1 MVLQEYCNVEYFTQN
16 QGIPDF
22 PAARRKAYMGDVQT
36 QTAALQN
43 RFDTDI
49 RSR

>member
-22 PAARRKAYMGDVQT
+22 PAARRKAYMEDMQT
-36 QTAALQN
+36 RKQQRAN
-43 RFDTDI
+43 
-49 RSR
+49 SRLTKPF